1 MPDELRPNAARNEQ
15 SQEAFKRLVEIQ
27 GVLVMVQRGT
37 LDERQAIQQIEEIA
51 SGAADR
57 IVRIGPDY
65 RPEINTSATPF
76 RPAWTHPER
85 NGDQ

>member
-1 MPDELRPNAARNEQ
+1 MADLKPNAARNEQ

-27 GVLVMVQRGT
+27 GVLVSVQRGT
-37 LDERQAIQQIEEIA
+37 LDERQAITQIEEIA

-65 RPEINTSATPF
+65 RPDVVTS
-76 RPAWTHPER
+76 RE
-85 NGDQ
+85 GDQ

>member
-1 MPDELRPNAARNEQ
+1 MADLQPNAARNEQ
-15 SQEAFKRLVEIQ
+15 SQEAFRRLVEVQ
-27 GVLVMVQRGT
+27 SVLVMVQRGT

-65 RPEINTSATPF
+65 RPDVLTS
-76 RPAWTHPER
+76 RE
-85 NGDQ
+85 GDR

>member
-1 MPDELRPNAARNEQ
+1 MADLKANAARNEQ
-15 SQEAFKRLVEIQ
+15 SQEAFRRLVEVQ
-27 GVLVMVQRGT
+27 SVLVMVQRGT

-65 RPEINTSATPF
+65 RPDVQTS
-76 RPAWTHPER
+76 RE
-85 NGDQ
+85 GDK

>member
-1 MPDELRPNAARNEQ
+1 MADLQPNAARNEQ

-27 GVLVMVQRGT
+27 GVLVSVQRGT

-51 SGAADR
+51 TGAADR

-65 RPEINTSATPF
+65 RPDVLTS
-76 RPAWTHPER
+76 RE
-85 NGDQ
+85 GDR

>member
-1 MPDELRPNAARNEQ
+1 MADLKPNAARNEQ
-15 SQEAFKRLVEIQ
+15 SQEAFRRLVEVQ
-27 GVLVMVQRGT
+27 SVLVMVQRGT

-65 RPEINTSATPF
+65 RPDVLTS
-76 RPAWTHPER
+76 RE
-85 NGDQ
+85 GDR